1 MHYIKINHI
10 KYVDDIMLLDN
21 NEEELNKLYVVF
33 FAFLTYFQ
41 IRQKSKK
48 DKFLHFHKFKI

>member
-10 KYVDDIMLLDN
+10 KYVDDIMLDLDN

-33 FAFLTYFQ
+33 SNT
-41 IRQKSKK
+41 SKK
-48 DKFLHFHKFKI
+48 QKRQIFALS

>member
-1 MHYIKINHI
+1 
-10 KYVDDIMLLDN
+10 MLDLDN